1 LYAAYWSF
9 LIRRKMMTDL
19 YRRQTFIV
27 GLISLYGAVS
37 IVLFYAAY
45 FFAADLPTASKSIL
59 DGVQDLLYASI
70 FTIGLAWA
78 DSSIR
83 VGRRLD
89 PLLRDSFRW
98 SHLRWVLW
106 PLMIFSNIAFLI
118 GSGLTQTFD
127 SLATAGLVLELGLLG
142 ISVAVVFRAAGRAA
156 ERNYR
161 MSLKWFVAF
170 LVFFIIYNAGF
181 FPLILV
187 LSVKNLFVFTP
198 VDFIWGLLANLVIV
212 PMLFYCMYRCSRS
225 LVPLSKASLI
235 ESNLQTDQD
244 RFGRPLAQSSSV
256 HGKGPRVGADSIGPD
271 PTLFFQ
277 GEDSDC

>member
-1 LYAAYWSF
+1 MYAAYWSF
-9 LIRRKMMTDL
+9 LIRRKMMTGL

-27 GLISLYGAVS
+27 GLISLYGVVS
-37 IVLFYAAY
+37 IILFYAAY
-45 FFAADLPTASKSIL
+45 FFVTGLPTAFKPVL

-98 SHLRWVLW
+98 SRVRLVLW
-106 PLMIFSNIAFLI
+106 PLMLLSNAAFLI
-118 GSGLTQTFD
+118 GSGLTQSFD
-127 SLATAGLVLELGLLG
+127 LLAIAGLVLELALLG

-161 MSLKWFVAF
+161 RSLEWFVAF
-170 LVFFIIYNAGF
+170 LVSFIVYNAGF
-181 FPLILV
+181 IPLILV
-187 LSVKNLFVFTP
+187 LSVRNLFAYTP
-198 VDFIWGLLANLVIV
+198 VDFVWGFVANLVIV

-225 LVPLSKASLI
+225 LVPLAKVSLI
-235 ESNLQTDQD
+235 ESSLQNDQD
-244 RFGRPLAQSSSV
+244 GPGHLSPNLIRSKGTNHDRGREPKWIRARRS
-256 HGKGPRVGADSIGPD
+256 
-271 PTLFFQ
+271 
-277 GEDSDC
+277 